1 MNTQE
6 RKRNR
11 SENKREAVLRRA
23 FRRKGGSMEPS
34 MHWLPLTEY
43 ALRSGMSIS
52 TLRRKI
58 KSNSIEF
65 KMEEGRYLIRSD
77 ELADA
82 ASVAGFASSDL
93 SPRVPSAR
101 PASPMAAQPIPRSEL
116 IETKISAD
124 EGDELP
130 RLREELRRLQEDNL
144 LRWKA
149 LEARVSGLAKK
160 VEMFSEQ
167 MAETKMLVK
176 LFEEKLDT
184 RA

>member
-1 MNTQE
+1 METQ
-6 RKRNR
+6 
-11 SENKREAVLRRA
+11 S
-23 FRRKGGSMEPS
+23 
-34 MHWLPLTEY
+34 WLPLTEY

-58 KSNSIEF
+58 KSNSIDF

-77 ELADA
+77 DLPEPAPT
-82 ASVAGFASSDL
+82 VAFTSTDQA
-93 SPRVPSAR
+93 PRVPAAR
-101 PASPMAAQPIPRSEL
+101 PLGTAPAIAQPFPRGEIVESATISPPPAPVLPASSEL
-116 IETKISAD
+116 AQ
-124 EGDELP
+124 
-130 RLREELRRLQEDNL
+130 LREDFRRMQEDNL

-160 VEMFSEQ
+160 LEFFSEQ

-176 LFEEKLDT
+176 LFEEKLDH